1 MNVLDENIPES
12 QRLLLRKRRMRA
24 RQIGLD
30 LGRKGMKDREIVR
43 LLHGLDQATFFTL
56 DSDFYN
62 RRLCHE
68 GYCLVYLDVEEDAAG
83 RYVRLLLRHSAFNSQ
98 NKRMGCVIRVS
109 PVGLAVWRIHETQE
123 RRLSWD

>member
-12 QRLLLRKRRMRA
+12 QRLLLRKRRMRV

-30 LGRKGMKDREIVR
+30 IGRKGMTDREIVR
-43 LLHGLDQATFFTL
+43 LLHRLDRPTFFTL

-68 GYCLVYLDVEEDAAG
+68 GYCLVYLDVDEDAAG
-83 RYVRLLLRHSAFNSQ
+83 GYVRLLLRQPAFNSRA
-98 NKRMGCVIRVS
+98 KRMGCVIRVS
-109 PVGLAVWRIHETQE
+109 PEGLAIWRIRETQE
-123 RRLSWD
+123 RRLGWE

>member
-12 QRLLLRKRRMRA
+12 QRLLLRKQRVRV

-30 LGRKGMKDREIVR
+30 IGRKGMKDREIVR
-43 LLHGLDQATFFTL
+43 LLHRVDQATFFAL

-68 GYCLVYLDVEEDAAG
+68 GYCQVYLDVDEDTVG
-83 RYVRLLLRHSAFNSQ
+83 RYVRLLLRHSVFNSRG
-98 NKRMGCVIRVS
+98 KRMGCVIRVS
-109 PVGLAVWRIHETQE
+109 PVGLAVWLINATQE
-123 RRLSWD
+123 RRLGWE